1 MRQAED
7 ELTSLEEEGLLR
19 RLRSL
24 NPGDAPFLLLDGR
37 RIINFSSNDYLGLA
51 RDEELVSAAQEAAAR
66 FGAGSGSSRLIC
78 GSLSAHHELEET
90 IAAWKN
96 TEAALSFSNGYA
108 AAVGTL
114 TSILRRG
121 DVVILDKLSHACLI
135 DGARLSEATL
145 RVFPHNNLDKLEQ
158 LLARARE
165 KLPAGAR
172 VLVVTESIFSMDGD
186 RAPLAELVSIV
197 ERHGALLL
205 VDEAHAVGVMGMRG
219 EGLVEE
225 LGVQEGV
232 TFQMGTL
239 GKAVGSAGG
248 YLAAERRWIDLI
260 LNNARSFIF
269 STAPPPAQVAASQR
283 GLEIIASARGRRLRD
298 RLWENI
304 ALFSR
309 IRDQKSQS
317 AILPVVIGENEAA
330 LRAAENLLKAGF
342 LAPAV
347 RFPSVPRGS
356 ARLRITLSAAHD
368 EDQISALHA
377 RLQTLP

>member
-78 GSLSAHHELEET
+78 GSLSPHHELEET

-186 RAPLAELVSIV
+186 RAPIAELVSIV

-219 EGLVEE
+219 EGLVAD

-283 GLEIIASARGRRLRD
+283 GLEIIASARGRKLRD

>member
-1 MRQAED
+1 MVA
-7 ELTSLEEEGLLR
+7 
-19 RLRSL
+19 
-24 NPGDAPFLLLDGR
+24 
-37 RIINFSSNDYLGLA
+37 
-51 RDEELVSAAQEAAAR
+51 AAQEAAAR

-78 GSLSAHHELEET
+78 GSLSPHHELEET
-90 IAAWKN
+90 VAAWKN

-219 EGLVEE
+219 EGLVAD

-283 GLEIIASARGRRLRD
+283 GLEIIASARGRKLRD

-317 AILPVVIGENEAA
+317 SILPVVIGENEAA

>member
-51 RDEELVSAAQEAAAR
+51 RDEELVAAAQEAAAR

-78 GSLSAHHELEET
+78 GSLSPHHELEET

-165 KLPAGAR
+165 KIPAGAR
-172 VLVVTESIFSMDGD
+172 ILVVTESIFSMDGD

-219 EGLVEE
+219 EGLVAE

>member
-51 RDEELVSAAQEAAAR
+51 RDEELVAAAQEAAAR

-78 GSLSAHHELEET
+78 GSLSPHHELEET

-219 EGLVEE
+219 EGLVAE

-317 AILPVVIGENEAA
+317 SILPVVIGENEAA

>member
-51 RDEELVSAAQEAAAR
+51 RDEELVAAAQEAAAR

-78 GSLSAHHELEET
+78 GSLSPHHELEET

-186 RAPLAELVSIV
+186 RAPIAELVSIV

-219 EGLVEE
+219 EGLVAD

-283 GLEIIASARGRRLRD
+283 GLEIIASARGRKLRD